1 MPPVNDIEGF
11 LHWLQDN
18 ISGLLQWLRTYRVGY
33 LVGLLIAAR
42 IAWRAYTLLSSRR
55 AKGKRARVPTQLGQ
69 AALGAIQEIVL
80 ILETDPDTDWSKITL
95 TALHEHLIDMDEL
108 TLRAVVKEDRVD
120 GGLRVEISGT
130 GRTLAAIQ
138 RIVPAQVPE
147 LSRVPGW
154 DAKAESIADAVVLT
168 VASADPM
175 QAVHIRGLGFV
186 GLLASEAHHEV
197 HHLAMAQTG

>member
-1 MPPVNDIEGF
+1 MPPVNDIAGF

-33 LVGLLIAAR
+33 LVRLLIAAR
-42 IAWRAYTLLSSRR
+42 IAWRAYTFLSLRR
-55 AKGKRARVPTQLGQ
+55 AKGERARVPTQPDQ
-69 AALGAIQEIVL
+69 ATLGAMQEIVRM
-80 ILETDPDTDWSKITL
+80 LEADPDTDWSKVTL
-95 TALHEHLIDMDEL
+95 TALHGHLIDMDEV

-130 GRTLAAIQ
+130 GRTLAAIH

-154 DAKAESIADAVVLT
+154 DAKAESIADGVVLT
-168 VASADPM
+168 VASADPT

-186 GLLASEAHHEV
+186 GLLASEAPHEI